1 MINLYC
7 NILYLPLFPKTHNA
21 FHAFFAYSVLSAW
34 NVLSRI
40 WLHPM
45 FQNSA
50 QTLPPLLISTQ
61 RQSSLF

>member
-7 NILYLPLFPKTHNA
+7 NILYLLLFPQTHDA

-40 WLHPM
+40 
-45 FQNSA
+45 
-50 QTLPPLLISTQ
+50 
-61 RQSSLF
+61 